1 MQLDP
6 SAIAAGVRLT
16 ALPTIDS
23 TNKEALRRIHEGE
36 HGPLWITAATQTA
49 GRGRM
54 DRQWDS
60 PAGNLHASLLLHD
73 PSPFERASELTFV
86 TALAVRDAVGAEASA
101 LAPRLAFKWPNDLL
115 LAGQKCAGILIEG
128 EVDPRNSVVV
138 VIGIGIN
145 CTRHP
150 PDAAYPATDL
160 AAHGA
165 VVTPQQLFRRLSLA
179 MLQRMAQWNRSLG
192 FAAVRA
198 DWLQAAS
205 GIGEDIRVR
214 NGGAEKAGRFVGLD
228 QSGRLMLERPGGS
241 IEKISAGDVF
251 PFAYAGGGPALTQ
264 QAE

>member
-6 SAIAAGVRLT
+6 SAVAAGVRLT

-23 TNKEALRRIHEGE
+23 TNKEALRRAREGE
-36 HGPLWITAATQTA
+36 RGPLWIAAATQTA

-60 PAGNLHASLLLHD
+60 PAGNLYASLLLHD

-86 TALAVRDAVGAEASA
+86 SALAVRDAVSAEAPA
-101 LAPRLAFKWPNDLL
+101 LAPQLAFKWPNDLL

-128 EVDPRNSVVV
+128 EVDPGSSMVV

-145 CTRHP
+145 CTQHP
-150 PDAAYPATDL
+150 ALASYPATDL
-160 AAHGA
+160 VAHGA
-165 VVTPQQLFRRLSLA
+165 AVPPQQLFRRLSAA
-179 MLQRMAQWNRSLG
+179 MLRRMGQWNRGLG
-192 FAAVRA
+192 FAALRA

-205 GIGEDIRVR
+205 GIGEEIRVR

-228 QSGRLMLERPGGS
+228 QSGRLVLERPSGVV
-241 IEKISAGDVF
+241 EKISAGDVF
-251 PFAYAGGGPALTQ
+251 PFAYAGGGPAGTQ